1 MLPAELPLDA
11 YRPFRRDVEAQ
22 RPAMEAI
29 AARHGLPPSE
39 LAPFSQGTQIVWGTQ
54 RSVIK
59 LFVPTWPEDT
69 RIEMLM
75 LERLVGAGLPVP
87 QLEARGEVAGWPY
100 VVMSRLPGQRVPE
113 AWPELDADA
122 RERLAHDIGAAMAH
136 LAALPV
142 TGLDA
147 LLAPQ
152 ESLLAE
158 RRPRLLQDQRER
170 GGDDALDGAAA
181 GVPRRTAA
189 AAAGRERPGPRRPDG
204 GQHPRARRP
213 ARRIHRLR
221 GCLRG
226 PVDLRAGGDVLLRD
240 AGRST
245 LAACAP
251 CGPRC
256 RGDARAPRHAALLGG
271 APPLQPRRDHDAA
284 RRPRKPVELARHA
297 VVALRT
303 RRGPLGDRLTPGTE
317 PTSRQLV
324 GNVARAS

>member
-1 MLPAELPLDA
+1 MLPSTLPLDA

-29 AARHGLPPSE
+29 AARHGLPPGE

-69 RIEMLM
+69 CIEMMM
-75 LERLVGAGLPVP
+75 LERLVDTGLPVP
-87 QLEARGEVAGWPY
+87 QLQARGEVAGWPY

-170 GGDDALDGAAA
+170 GGDDAREAQLQEFLDALPPLLQVESVLVHADLTADNILVRDGRLAGFIDFADAFVGPWTYELAATSCFVTQGDRRSQRA
-181 GVPRRTAA
+181 LLSGRGVETTPELLVTLRCWAVL
-189 AAAGRERPGPRRPDG
+189 
-204 GQHPRARRP
+204 
-213 ARRIHRLR
+213 HRYSH
-221 GCLRG
+221 
-226 PVDLRAGGDVLLRD
+226 VATMMQRAGHASLWSWLD
-240 AGRST
+240 T
-245 LAACAP
+245 LWLP
-251 CGPRC
+251 
-256 RGDARAPRHAALLGG
+256 
-271 APPLQPRRDHDAA
+271 
-284 RRPRKPVELARHA
+284 
-297 VVALRT
+297 
-303 RRGPLGDRLTPGTE
+303 
-317 PTSRQLV
+317 
-324 GNVARAS
+324 

>member
-1 MLPAELPLDA
+1 MLPATLPLDA

-22 RPAMEAI
+22 RPAIETI
-29 AARHGLPPSE
+29 AARHGLPRGE

-113 AWPELDADA
+113 VWPGLDAGT
-122 RERLAHDIGAAMAH
+122 RERLAHDIGAAMTR

-147 LLAPQ
+147 LRAPQ
-152 ESLLAE
+152 ELLLAE

-170 GGDDALDGAAA
+170 GGDDALEAQLQAFLDTL
-181 GVPRRTAA
+181 P
-189 AAAGRERPGPRRPDG
+189 PLL
-204 GQHPRARRP
+204 P
-213 ARRIHRLR
+213 AES
-221 GCLRG
+221 
-226 PVDLRAGGDVLLRD
+226 VLLHADLTADNILVHDGRLAGFIDFAD
-240 AGRST
+240 AFVGPWT
-245 LAACAP
+245 YELAATSCFVTQGDRRSQRALLLGRGVEATP
-251 CGPRC
+251 ELLVTLRC
-256 RGDARAPRHAALLGG
+256 WAVLHRYGHVAIMMRHAG
-271 APPLQPRRDHDAA
+271 
-284 RRPRKPVELARHA
+284 HA
-297 VVALRT
+297 SLWGWLDT
-303 RRGPLGDRLTPGTE
+303 LWLP
-317 PTSRQLV
+317 
-324 GNVARAS
+324 